1 MKDKKNQHPLNCLRA
16 CQFMIICSMFDRM
29 SNVDTDAE
37 VRTKAKNHIL
47 REACKN
53 YKETKSPE
61 FTQEKIHKELEGWFP
76 DYLDINIR
84 ELFRGSGLVEIDVND
99 NLTLNAEGRRACKKG
114 YLFD

>member
-1 MKDKKNQHPLNCLRA
+1 
-16 CQFMIICSMFDRM
+16 MFDRM

-37 VRTKAKNHIL
+37 VRTKAKSHIL
-47 REACKN
+47 GEACKN
-53 YKETKSPE
+53 YKETQSPT

-76 DYLDINIR
+76 NYLDINIR

-114 YLFD
+114 DLLD